1 MIRLLA
7 YAFIVTASL
16 VASSPAIAGGRVV
29 VFAAASTAEA
39 VTALAERFGRRS
51 GIHVV
56 PSFAASSTLAR
67 QIELGAPAD
76 IYISADRRWMAY
88 LAGRG
93 LIDGARTCE
102 LARNRLVLVTPRDRA
117 PWPAQFGISPDLS
130 PAISP
135 AISLATL
142 LDGGRLAMADPDHVP
157 AGMYGRQALETLGV
171 WPEIADRLVRSADVR
186 GALALVARGEAA
198 AGIVYAT
205 DARISTEVRVA
216 GSFPAASHDAIVY
229 PVAPVGNAL
238 SPDAAAFFDYA
249 VSAEGR
255 AVLAEFGFDTDGGLA
270 CSP

>member
-1 MIRLLA
+1 MVIRLLA
-7 YAFIVTASL
+7 YAFMVAASL
-16 VASSPAIAGGRVV
+16 IAASATIAGGRVV
-29 VFAAASTAEA
+29 VFAAASTTEA

-76 IYISADRRWMAY
+76 IYIAADRRWMAY

-117 PWPAQFGISPDLS
+117 PWPAQVRIAPGMDLT
-130 PAISP
+130 A
-135 AISLATL
+135 L

-205 DARISTEVRVA
+205 DARISTRVRVA

-229 PVAPVGNAL
+229 PVAPVGDTL
-238 SPDAAAFFDYA
+238 SPGAAAFFDYA

-255 AVLAEFGFDTDGGLA
+255 AVLAEFGFDTDEGPA